1 MSGRERRA
9 FPVSD
14 HETKSLTLEAAEFKA
29 ADDGWSFTG
38 YASTYGGEP
47 DSYGDVIKAGAF
59 DDSLKENPTPPLLW
73 AHSMGHPI
81 GIPLKLESNR
91 KGLFGTWRIIDT
103 TAGTDAYKLMKAG
116 AVKGL
121 SIGFYAKDFSEDEKT
136 GIRTLT
142 EIELVEVSAVAVP
155 ANKNAQVQAVRQRL
169 PRLDTECKFA
179 DLFDQLR
186 AYYDTIAGEAEAL
199 RQRRAE
205 DERELSEAHVDAL
218 QTAIADAEAFAR
230 RLAALRPS
238 PSEAEAEATR
248 DLTAQL
254 RHEQW
259 QLAQDR
265 AATRRRLLARGL
277 LDR

>member
-1 MSGRERRA
+1 V
-9 FPVSD
+9 PD
-14 HETKSLTLEAAEFKA
+14 HEIKSLSLAEAEFKTA
-29 ADDGWSFTG
+29 EDGWSFTG

-47 DSYGDVIKAGAF
+47 DSYGDVIKSGAF
-59 DDSLKENPTPPLLW
+59 DASLKDNPHPPLLW

-81 GIPLKLESNR
+81 GVPTEMVSNR
-91 KGLFGTWRIIDT
+91 KGLLGTWKLIDT
-103 TAGTDAYKLMKAG
+103 TAGTDAYKLLKAG

-121 SIGFYAKDFSEDEKT
+121 SIGFYAKGEVVDDKT

-169 PRLDTECKFA
+169 PRLDTDCKFA
-179 DLFDQLR
+179 DLFDQLHS
-186 AYYDTIAGEAEAL
+186 YYDTVAGEAEAL

-218 QTAIADAEAFAR
+218 RSAIADAEAFAR

-238 PSEAEAEATR
+238 PTEAEAEATR

-265 AATRRRLLARGL
+265 AAVRRRLIARGL
-277 LDR
+277 LDS

>member
-1 MSGRERRA
+1 V
-9 FPVSD
+9 PD
-14 HETKSLTLEAAEFKA
+14 HETKQLTLDAAEFKA
-29 ADDGWSFTG
+29 SEDGWSFTG

-59 DDSLKENPTPPLLW
+59 DASLKSNPNPPLLW

-81 GIPLKLESNR
+81 GTVRTLTSNR
-91 KGLFGTWRIIDT
+91 RGLIGTWDIVDT
-103 TAGTDAYKLMKAG
+103 TMGTDAYKLLKRG

-121 SIGFYAKDFSEDEKT
+121 SIGFYPKDSEDDPKT

-142 EIELVEVSAVAVP
+142 DIELIEVSLVAVP
-155 ANKNAQVQAVRQRL
+155 ANRNAQIQSVRQRIPAL
-169 PRLDTECKFA
+169 PALDTDTKFA
-179 DLFDQLR
+179 ELFDQLR
-186 AYYDTIAGEAEAL
+186 GYYQTVAGEAEAL
-199 RQRRAE
+199 RDRRAD

-218 QTAIADAEAFAR
+218 QKAITEAEAFAK

-248 DLTAQL
+248 DLTARL

-259 QLAQDR
+259 QLAQTR
-265 AATRRRLLARGL
+265 AATRKRLVERGIVEPTPCP
-277 LDR
+277 

>member
-1 MSGRERRA
+1 MSGPEHKQLDLA
-9 FPVSD
+9 
-14 HETKSLTLEAAEFKA
+14 TAEFKA
-29 ADDGWSFTG
+29 SEDGWSFTG

-59 DDSLKENPTPPLLW
+59 DDSLKANPTPPLLW

-81 GIPLKLESNR
+81 GTVRDLQSNR
-91 KGLFGTWRIIDT
+91 RGLMGTWDIVDT
-103 TAGTDAYKLMKAG
+103 TMGTDAYKLLKRG

-121 SIGFYAKDFSEDEKT
+121 SIGFYPKDADEDPKS

-142 EIELVEVSAVAVP
+142 EIELIEVSLVAVP
-155 ANKNAQVQAVRQRL
+155 ANRNAQIQSVRQRTL
-169 PRLDTECKFA
+169 PALNTDTKFA

-186 AYYDTIAGEAEAL
+186 GYYETIAGEAEAL
-199 RQRRAE
+199 RDRRAD

-218 QTAIADAEAFAR
+218 QKAIADAEAFAA

-248 DLTAQL
+248 DLSDRLATL
-254 RHEQW
+254 RKERW
-259 QLAQDR
+259 LLSQDM
-265 AATRRRLLARGL
+265 AERRRRYAVGHILES
-277 LDR
+277 